1 MLPEALHSREL
12 MAWRFASTLL
22 LLCIFSPTRIAFG
35 QSSEQFNA
43 SSYPAGSFK
52 ISHRAYPFGSFTVRI
67 IQVKGLNDATTNPSY
82 CRAWLQVRSG
92 GRTVRQAYFK
102 DIDPVGADYGIF
114 LPEKQSIPNY
124 FVALKDGDYDGRLLF
139 IGKDGSLT
147 DLPGGAFFL
156 TPDKRYVVG
165 SHDSDYQSPFVI
177 DLSNHRL
184 VINGS
189 KENLPSVDQWYRD
202 RHGYFFTVLDNDGTS
217 HKPIGKKLDI
227 YRLNLAKLKF
237 TKSSITVSQL
247 KSARKVQTVPWQQS
261 PDCTSLP

>member
-1 MLPEALHSREL
+1 MT
-12 MAWRFASTLL
+12 WRVVSTLL
-22 LLCIFSPTRIAFG
+22 LICILSPAKIAFG
-35 QSSEQFNA
+35 QNSKKFNA
-43 SSYPAGSFK
+43 SSYPAGSYK
-52 ISHRAYPFGSFTVRI
+52 ISRQDYPFGSFTVRI
-67 IQVKGLNDATTNPSY
+67 IQVKGLNDETTNPSY

-92 GRTVRQAYFK
+92 GRIVRQAYFN

-124 FVALKDGDYDGRLLF
+124 FVALKEGDYDGRLLLLA
-139 IGKDGSLT
+139 KDGSLT

-156 TPDKRYVVG
+156 TPDRRYLVG

-202 RHGYFFTVLDNDGTS
+202 RYGYFFTVLNNDGDS
-217 HKPIGKKLDI
+217 PKPIRNKLEI

-237 TKSSITVSQL
+237 TKSTIAVAQL
-247 KSARKVQTVPWQQS
+247 KSARKVQVVPWQLS
-261 PDCTSLP
+261 PDCTSVR